1 MDCNQTFGLDS
12 VVLGQFGSDKKP
24 YICPMRSLIIGLV
37 GALFLTAPGY
47 AQLSGTYTIGA
58 TGNYSN
64 LTAAM
69 NALNSQGINGNV
81 RFEILPDYAGE
92 PSGTTTINVA
102 QFGPYA
108 GMGQYN
114 VTLTVHSS
122 VTSPIT
128 ITASPSTG
136 ILSRFVL
143 RLTGVDN
150 FTIDGGPDRLLRFTT
165 GAPVSG
171 TGIIGLIS
179 DNNYHSNPCKRIT
192 IRNVEIDGAD
202 KAQTRVGI
210 YLGQQSS
217 SPDAA
222 NVAGNNDITIE
233 NCWIYGVQEGI
244 ILHGYPSRDRNNQII
259 GCKIGHPALTA
270 SWGGSSLS
278 AGIVVSAQ
286 ENLLIERDTIFN
298 GYIRCLRRRLYMCS
312 LAGGWASLLVDRRPA
327 RPARL

>member
-1 MDCNQTFGLDS
+1 
-12 VVLGQFGSDKKP
+12 
-24 YICPMRSLIIGLV
+24 MRSLIIGLV
-37 GALFLTAPGY
+37 GALFLTASGY

-58 TGNYSN
+58 TGNYSD

-92 PSGTTTINVA
+92 PATTNTINVA
-102 QFGPYA
+102 QSGPYP
-108 GMGQYN
+108 GMGLYN

-128 ITASPSTG
+128 ITTSPNAT
-136 ILSRFVL
+136 IFSRFVL

-179 DNNYHSNPCKRIT
+179 DSNYHSNPCKRIT
-192 IRNVEIDGAD
+192 IRNIEIDGAD

-210 YLGQQSS
+210 YFGQQSS
-217 SPDAA
+217 FPGAA
-222 NVAGNNDITIE
+222 NVAGNNDIIIE

-244 ILHGYPSRDRNNQII
+244 ILHGHSSRDKNNQII
-259 GCKIGHPALTA
+259 GCKIGHPTLTA
-270 SWGGSSLS
+270 SWGGGNRS

-298 GYIRCLRRRLYMCS
+298 
-312 LAGGWASLLVDRRPA
+312 ASSAMQL
-327 RPARL
+327 

>member
-1 MDCNQTFGLDS
+1 
-12 VVLGQFGSDKKP
+12 
-24 YICPMRSLIIGLV
+24 MRLLIIGLV
-37 GALFLTAPGY
+37 GALFLTASGY

-58 TGNYSN
+58 TGDYPN

-81 RFEILPDYAGE
+81 RFEILPNYAWE

-114 VTLTVHSS
+114 VNVTLTVHSS

-128 ITASPSTG
+128 ITTNPITG
-136 ILSRFVL
+136 ITSRFVF

-150 FTIDGGPDRLLRFTT
+150 FTIDGGPNRLLRFTT
-165 GAPVSG
+165 GAPASSA
-171 TGIIGLIS
+171 GIIGLIS
-179 DNNYHSNPCKRIT
+179 DNTYHPNPCKRIT

-217 SPDAA
+217 FPDAA